1 MNAPLQKD
9 LNRHNP
15 AERRSPSRA
24 TGRSLPLKRRLLC
37 GVIVGCLICGI
48 SACYPFPP
56 SGGYEA
62 NISPI
67 ADEYLKTYL
76 AEESGKIALTH
87 ATIIDGTGSP
97 PATDQTILIHGQ
109 QIVGVG
115 KSPDLELPAGFREID
130 ATGKTVIPGIV
141 GTHNHM
147 RLPRA
152 AMLYSSP
159 KLYLACGVT
168 TIQTCGTGNPNEELG
183 ISQAI
188 QDGLIPGPD
197 IINSGPYFTGPAGK
211 SNFIRFT
218 DEPSIRDSI
227 RYWAN
232 RGVKWFKVYRHTR
245 PQDLA
250 VIVDEAHQHGA
261 KVTGHL
267 CATTYEEAAELGID
281 AIEHGFIH
289 SFDHVADK
297 PEGICGGS
305 LDFRSDLDIDS
316 EEVKAVHQVLIKHGV
331 GLSTTPSI
339 FDAQARGMAEERAL
353 ELMAPV
359 HLEAHHARQ
368 IRRKEQG
375 ENWYFKEEW
384 LRKSLAYDLAFFKAG
399 GLLTAGPDP
408 GWHNLPGI
416 GDQKNYELFIE
427 GEFQPEE
434 AIQIMTANG
443 ARLLDL
449 EDRGRIEAGLRA
461 DLVVLEGDLTLRPE
475 VIREVEMVVKSG
487 IVFDPDLLIKGLTRH
502 VGSERDNDL
511 RYLGQR
517 PPTLE
522 PELFAPGLLS
532 KPGRYEF
539 GSVFSKDGKE
549 CFFAVEL
556 GHRAHIL
563 HTKLVSGVWSQPEII
578 PLDTNYSFNDPMLN
592 PEEDRL
598 YFIST
603 FSPDGTSPPKDY
615 DIWYVERQGDSWSD
629 PINAGESI
637 NSSRDE
643 YYISFSEDGSMYF
656 GSNKLAPED
665 NRGNFDI
672 FRAQMT
678 NGSFE
683 KAIPQG
689 KGVNSPAYEADVC
702 VAPDESYMIF
712 CATRK
717 EGYGRGDLYI
727 SFRDDQGN
735 WTQAKNMG
743 PEVNDKGHQLCP
755 FISVDG
761 AYIFFTS
768 NQDIYWVDAGMI
780 EAYK

>member
-1 MNAPLQKD
+1 MQHRPQTIRLSVTCFAPVIWL
-9 LNRHNP
+9 
-15 AERRSPSRA
+15 AMICS
-24 TGRSLPLKRRLLC
+24 LC
-37 GVIVGCLICGI
+37 G
-48 SACYPFPP
+48 ACNPPLAQSTPFP
-56 SGGYEA
+56 SFKT
-62 NISPI
+62 SP
-67 ADEYLKTYL
+67 YLQNFTK
-76 AEESGKIALTH
+76 EEGENIALIH
-87 ATIIDGTGSP
+87 ARLIDGSGTS
-97 PATDQTILIHGQ
+97 AIENQSILIQGSGILQ
-109 QIVGVG
+109 VGNSNEV
-115 KSPDLELPAGFREID
+115 KIPKDFRLIDL
-130 ATGKTVIPGIV
+130 TGKTVIPGII

-188 QDGLIPGPD
+188 QEGLIPGPD

-211 SNFIRFT
+211 GNFIRFT
-218 DEPSIRDSI
+218 DEQSIRDSI
-227 RYWAN
+227 RYWAG

-250 VIVDEAHQHGA
+250 VIVDEAHSHGA

-267 CATTYEEAAELGID
+267 CATTYLEAAELGID

-316 EEVKAVHQVLIKHGV
+316 EEVKAVHQALISHDV
-331 GLSTTPSI
+331 ALSTTVSI
-339 FDAQARGMAEERAL
+339 FDAQARGIAEDRAL

-375 ENWYFKEEW
+375 DNWYFKKKW
-384 LRKSLAYDLAFFKAG
+384 LNKSLAYDLAFFKAG

-427 GEFQPEE
+427 GGFRPEE
-434 AIQIMTANG
+434 AIQVMTANG

-475 VIREVEMVVKSG
+475 VIREVEMVIKSG
-487 IVFDPDLLIKGLTRH
+487 IVFDPDLLIQDLAGH
-502 VGSERDNDL
+502 VGSARDNDL

-517 PPTLE
+517 PPTME
-522 PELFAPGLLS
+522 PELFAPGLIS
-532 KPGRYEF
+532 KSGRYEF

-549 CFFAVEL
+549 CFYAVEL
-556 GHRAHIL
+556 GHRAQIL
-563 HTKLVSGVWSQPEII
+563 HTKLVNGVWSEPVII

-615 DIWYVERQGDSWSD
+615 DIWYVERLGDGWSK

-643 YYISFSEDGSMYF
+643 YYISFAADGSMYF

-665 NRGNFDI
+665 NMGNFDI
-672 FRAQMT
+672 FRSQMT
-678 NGSFE
+678 KGVFE
-683 KAIPQG
+683 TSIPQG

-717 EGYGRGDLYI
+717 DGYGRGDLYI
-727 SFRDDQGN
+727 SFRDKQGN

-743 PEVNDKGHQLCP
+743 PKVNDKGHQLCP

-761 AYIFFTS
+761 EYIFFTS

-780 EAYK
+780 EEYR